1 MTLISSILSQYFRDV
16 VAELL
21 QYRQPLGGSFQDLR
35 LRLKDSP
42 PFPFREYAHYFAHT
56 PARRPQ
62 DLQALHARDQQRHTA
77 IAHQANALGIAF
89 ESLEFESRNV
99 EALKLFG
106 GIQHATNS

>member
-1 MTLISSILSQYFRDV
+1 MTLISSIVSEYFRDV

-21 QYRQPLGGSFQDLR
+21 QLREPLGGSFQGLR

-42 PFPFREYAHYFAHT
+42 PFPCREYAHYFAHP

-77 IAHQANALGIAF
+77 IAHQANALGLAF
-89 ESLEFESRNV
+89 ESLEFESRKV
-99 EALKLFG
+99 EALELFG
-106 GIQHATNS
+106 GIGHVENW